1 MILAKGFTLV
11 ELLIALA
18 IAAIIS
24 VGTLFLFN
32 TSLNAKDIVEEQSTV
47 FAQTNRM
54 MRVIEQDFIQIAPFR
69 SVRDPYGEFQ
79 KAIQLTYEGL
89 FITRNGWANS
99 RLLPTERSTLQRVH
113 YRLAEPG
120 SELCPWLERDED
132 NDLGG
137 CLIRSFKTH
146 LDDDGSLNWQ
156 HQMIYRPVKEVNWE
170 FLIHNPAVNNTDFYS
185 QPPEEDPRD
194 GLQRTRLLGV
204 RVQIKTGYGLVYQRL
219 FQTPTQPPLVEE
231 DAL

>member
-1 MILAKGFTLV
+1 MRHYGFTLV

-32 TSLNAKDIVEEQSTV
+32 TSLNSKDVVEEQSTV

-54 MRVIEQDFIQIAPFR
+54 MRIVEQDFIQLSPFR

-79 KAIQLTYEGL
+79 KPIQLTFEGL
-89 FITRNGWANS
+89 FFTRNGWANS

-120 SELCPWLERDED
+120 SDLCPWLENEEE

-137 CLIRSFKTH
+137 CLIRSYKTH

-156 HQMIYRPVKEVNWE
+156 HQVIFRPIKEVDWE
-170 FLIHNPAVNNTDFYS
+170 FLVFDPQLNSADFKN

-204 RVQIKTGYGLVYQRL
+204 RVQIETGYGSVYQRL
-219 FQTPTQPPLVEE
+219 IQTPTVPPLVEE
-231 DAL
+231 EGV